1 MEEMEKKHTQEK
13 NELYKKL
20 EKLIDKVGNTTNNI
34 TNTQNIILNNYGNE
48 DMSHISDSLKNQLL
62 SIPYTMIPKMIEAVH
77 FNKNK
82 PENKNIVLPN
92 KNDNKLKVY
101 KDNKWIYKSKMD
113 TINDLVDG
121 KYCILDSHYDLV
133 INNNKDLSP
142 FVKMNYLKFR
152 KFYDEGDKELIE
164 QIKKECELVLLNNR

>member
-1 MEEMEKKHTQEK
+1 
-13 NELYKKL
+13 
-20 EKLIDKVGNTTNNI
+20 
-34 TNTQNIILNNYGNE
+34 
-48 DMSHISDSLKNQLL
+48 
-62 SIPYTMIPKMIEAVH
+62 
-77 FNKNK
+77 
-82 PENKNIVLPN
+82 
-92 KNDNKLKVY
+92 
-101 KDNKWIYKSKMD
+101 MD

-121 KYCILDSHYDLV
+121 KYCILDSHYDIA